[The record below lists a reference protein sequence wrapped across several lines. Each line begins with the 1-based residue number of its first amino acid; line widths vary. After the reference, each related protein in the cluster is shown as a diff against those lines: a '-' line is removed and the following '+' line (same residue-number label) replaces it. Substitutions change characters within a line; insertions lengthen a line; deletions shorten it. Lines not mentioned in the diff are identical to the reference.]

1 MASTHPLWGGGR
13 ESTGRS
19 RWVGNLWGGRG
30 GGRGVY
36 SGGGGGGEATGR
48 GNWGGGAEHGRGNSR
63 VSETGEVTGALGEGR
78 KKEVASLGTG
88 ESSPKVQ
95 FCPLPHFV
103 PTDEN
108 SQTEQGKKPSAHL
121 LSSRQ
126 RLQGCKE
133 TDLRRGDRE
142 VQGSN
147 TWAFWGAGAG
157 LLDPRSWRPESL
169 GPGCRRALWGVIAK
183 TWGGAAGCSRTS
195 LGWVGRLIRGSAP
208 RRKAGVPTA
217 STRSSGFCTQAGT
230 AVEVPRAGFT
240 RHHLQGLGTGG
251 GGWVETKRDTETV
264 SRELWSPTLGTCA
277 SSPFPQ
283 TSAPF
288 PPSSHGNQTP
298 KNCLPELTLGMFC
311 LPTQ

>member
-1 MASTHPLWGGGR
+1 MRGRLVASTHPLWGGGR

-19 RWVGNLWGGRG
+19 WWVGNLRGGRG
-30 GGRGVY
+30 AWAGCLLW
-36 SGGGGGGEATGR
+36 GGGGGGEATG

-63 VSETGEVTGALGEGR
+63 VSETGEATGALGEGR

-169 GPGCRRALWGVIAK
+169 GPGCRRALWGVVIAK

-240 RHHLQGLGTGG
+240 RHHLQGLGTVGG
-251 GGWVETKRDTETV
+251 GVGGDKERHRDSV
-264 SRELWSPTLGTCA
+264 RELWSPTPGTLPTNQC
-277 SSPFPQ
+277 PLPPILPWKPDPQ
-283 TSAPF
+283 ELS
-288 PPSSHGNQTP
+288 PSS
-298 KNCLPELTLGMFC
+298 
-311 LPTQ
+311 